1 MGIAHIHHS
10 RGLLPPNLAKCV
22 HGTRVPCQHST
33 KSVAAMDV
41 PPRVGAYWDHPI
53 ASYGVHQR
61 CLPTLG
67 GAAHLGHGLYQREG
81 YRTTGPYPSSGRGHG
96 PAVAAMTEGRL
107 LTRGAVSLSH
117 GLVAT
122 GYEMPLNH
130 ASLGP
135 PFTGS
140 SQPTVNRPT
149 MVS

>member
-10 RGLLPPNLAKCV
+10 RGLLPPNLAECV

-53 ASYGVHQR
+53 ASYGAHQR

-117 GLVAT
+117 GLAT
-122 GYEMPLNH
+122 AAYEGRGTRDLLH
-130 ASLGP
+130 SRHR
-135 PFTGS
+135 
-140 SQPTVNRPT
+140 Q
-149 MVS
+149 

>member
-1 MGIAHIHHS
+1 MGIAHVHNS
-10 RGLLPPNLAKCV
+10 RGLLPPNLAECV

-33 KSVAAMDV
+33 KYVAAMDV
-41 PPRVGAYWDHPI
+41 PPRVGAYWNHPI
-53 ASYGVHQR
+53 ASYEVHQR

-117 GLVAT
+117 GLAT
-122 GYEMPLNH
+122 AAYEVRVKHTCPKLL
-130 ASLGP
+130 S
-135 PFTGS
+135 
-140 SQPTVNRPT
+140 PTVVAALQLGQP
-149 MVS
+149 MA